1 MVLKRGFGL
10 TNLSSE
16 VVICG
21 AGMAGIAAA
30 YHLAVRGGVK
40 DIVLVDEREPLTLT
54 SNKGTEAYRNWWPG
68 PGDTMVR
75 FVNRSVDL
83 LEELAR
89 ETDNCFQ
96 MNRRGYVFL
105 TADEDQIPIMKY
117 AAAETSALG
126 AGQVRAHPGSTPYIS
141 SPAEG
146 FEGLPTGVDLLL
158 SPDLVREQFPF
169 VAEDAVAA
177 LHVRR
182 AGWLD
187 AQKLGKWLLA
197 EAQRA
202 GVRLLR
208 DRVTDVTLSDNRVG
222 QVHLQSGD
230 CINTDTF
237 VVAAGPYLKEVG
249 AMLGVDIPVFNE
261 LHGKIA
267 LRDELGIVPTDTP
280 LLFWS
285 DPIELP
291 WTDAEREKLAA
302 ADETRWLLDEFPAG
316 VHFRSR
322 MDGDTH
328 LLLAIWTYDI
338 EPCPPVWPP
347 TFDPDYPEILIRGLA
362 RMIPGLSAYF
372 GHGGRAYADGGYY
385 CKTRENRP
393 LIGPLPVEGA
403 YVIGG
408 LSGYGIMTSQA
419 AGELLAAHITG
430 GELPEYAPAF
440 LLSRYEDPA
449 YQALLEN
456 WDVTSG
462 QL

>member
-1 MVLKRGFGL
+1 MGL
-10 TNLSSE
+10 ASISSE
-16 VVICG
+16 IVICG

-40 DIVLVDEREPLTLT
+40 DIILIDEREPLTLT

-75 FVNRSVDL
+75 FVNRSIDL
-83 LEELAR
+83 LEELAL

-105 TADEDQIPIMKY
+105 TADAHQIPVMKD

-126 AGQVRAHPGSTPYIS
+126 AGPIREHPGPTPYVS

-146 FEGLPTGVDLLL
+146 FEDLPTGVDLLL

-202 GVRLLR
+202 GVRHLR
-208 DRVTDVTLSDNRVG
+208 DRVTDVTVTDDRVAG
-222 QVHLQSGD
+222 IHLQSGD
-230 CINTDTF
+230 HINTGTF
-237 VVAAGPYLKEVG
+237 VIAAGPYLKEVG
-249 AMLGVDIPVFNE
+249 AMIGVDIPVFNE

-285 DPIELP
+285 DPINLS

-302 ADETRWLLDEFPAG
+302 DEETRWLLDEFPAG

-328 LLLAIWTYDI
+328 ELLAIWD
-338 EPCPPVWPP
+338 
-347 TFDPDYPEILIRGLA
+347 L
-362 RMIPGLSAYF
+362 
-372 GHGGRAYADGGYY
+372 
-385 CKTRENRP
+385 
-393 LIGPLPVEGA
+393 
-403 YVIGG
+403 
-408 LSGYGIMTSQA
+408 
-419 AGELLAAHITG
+419 
-430 GELPEYAPAF
+430 
-440 LLSRYEDPA
+440 
-449 YQALLEN
+449 
-456 WDVTSG
+456 
-462 QL
+462 

>member
-1 MVLKRGFGL
+1 M
-10 TNLSSE
+10 TSISSE

-75 FVNRSVDL
+75 FVNRSIDL

-89 ETDNCFQ
+89 ETGNCFQ

-105 TADEDQIPIMKY
+105 TADEGQIPMMKY

-126 AGQVRAHPGSTPYIS
+126 AGPIREHPGATPYLPP
-141 SPAEG
+141 PAEG

-158 SPDLVREQFPF
+158 SPDLVREQFPA
-169 VAEDAVAA
+169 VTEDAVAA

-182 AGWLD
+182 AGWLN

-202 GVRLLR
+202 GVGLVR
-208 DRVTDVTLSDNRVG
+208 DHVTDVTVTDNRVT
-222 QVHLQSGD
+222 QVQLQSGD
-230 CINTDTF
+230 HINTGTF
-237 VVAAGPYLKEVG
+237 VSAAGPYLKEVG

-291 WTDAEREKLAA
+291 WTDAEREKFAA
-302 ADETRWLLDEFPAG
+302 EDKTRWLLDEFPAG

-338 EPCPPVWPP
+338 EPQAPVWPP

-372 GHGGRAYADGGYY
+372 GHGDRAYADGGYY

-408 LSGYGIMTSQA
+408 LSGYGIMSSQA
-419 AGELLAAHITG
+419 AGELLATHITG
-430 GELPEYAPAF
+430 GELPEYASAF
-440 LLSRYEDPA
+440 LFSRYEDPT
-449 YQALLEN
+449 YQGLLED

>member
-1 MVLKRGFGL
+1 MMD
-10 TNLSSE
+10 TTSE
-16 VVICG
+16 IVICG

-40 DIVLVDEREPLTLT
+40 NIVLVDEREPLTLT

-75 FVNRSVDL
+75 FVNRSIDL
-83 LEELAR
+83 LEDLAQ
-89 ETDNCFQ
+89 ETDNCFH

-105 TADEDQIPIMKY
+105 TADEGQVPIMKY

-126 AGQVRAHPGSTPYIS
+126 AGPIREHPGPTPYIP

-158 SPDLVREQFPF
+158 SPDLVHEQFPA
-169 VAEDAVAA
+169 VTEDAIAA

-202 GVRLLR
+202 GVRLVR
-208 DRVTDVTLSDNRVG
+208 DRVRGVTVTDNRVT
-222 QVHLQSGD
+222 QVQLQSGD
-230 CINTDTF
+230 SINAGAF
-237 VVAAGPYLKEVG
+237 VIAAGPYLKEVG
-249 AMLGVDIPVFNE
+249 AMLGVDLPVFNE

-285 DPIELP
+285 DPIDLP
-291 WTDAEREKLAA
+291 WTDEEREKLAA
-302 ADETRWLLDEFPAG
+302 DDDTRWLLDEFPAG

-328 LLLAIWTYDI
+328 VLLAIWTYDI

-347 TFDPDYPEILIRGLA
+347 TFDPHYPEILIRGLA
-362 RMIPGLSAYF
+362 QMIPGLSAYF
-372 GHGGRAYADGGYY
+372 GHGSRAYADGGYY

-393 LIGPLPVEGA
+393 LIGPLPIEGA

-419 AGELLAAHITG
+419 AGELLATHVTG

-440 LLSRYEDPA
+440 LLSRYESPA

>member
-1 MVLKRGFGL
+1 MIR
-10 TNLSSE
+10 TSSE
-16 VVICG
+16 IVICG

-40 DIVLVDEREPLTLT
+40 DILLVDEREPLTLT

-75 FVNRSVDL
+75 FVNRSIDL

-105 TADEDQIPIMKY
+105 TADEGQIPIMKD

-126 AGQVRAHPGSTPYIS
+126 AGPIREHPGPTPYLP

-146 FEGLPTGVDLLL
+146 FEDLPIGVDLLL
-158 SPDLVREQFPF
+158 SSDLVHEQFPA
-169 VAEDAVAA
+169 VTEDAIAA

-187 AQKLGKWLLA
+187 SQKLGKWLLA

-202 GVRLLR
+202 GVRYLR
-208 DRVTDVTLSDNRVG
+208 ARVTNASVIDNRVT
-222 QVHLQSGD
+222 QVQLQSGD
-230 CINTDTF
+230 HINTGTF
-237 VVAAGPYLKEVG
+237 VIAAGPYLKEVG
-249 AMLGVDIPVFNE
+249 AMVGVDIPVFNE

-267 LRDELGIVPTDTP
+267 LRDELGIVPTDAP

-285 DPIELP
+285 DPINLS

-302 ADETRWLLDEFPAG
+302 DDETRWLLDEFPAG

-328 LLLAIWTYDI
+328 VLLAIWTYDI

-372 GHGGRAYADGGYY
+372 GHGSRAYTDGGYY
-385 CKTRENRP
+385 CKTQENRP

-419 AGELLAAHITG
+419 AGDLLAAHIIG
-430 GELPEYAPAF
+430 SELPEYAPAF
-440 LLSRYEDPA
+440 LLSRYENPT

>member
-1 MVLKRGFGL
+1 MPGI
-10 TNLSSE
+10 SSE
-16 VVICG
+16 IVICG

-30 YHLAVRGGVK
+30 YHLAVRGEVK
-40 DIVLVDEREPLTLT
+40 SIILVDEREPLTLT

-75 FVNRSVDL
+75 FVNRSIDL

-89 ETDNCFQ
+89 KTDNYFQ

-105 TADEDQIPIMKY
+105 TADERQIRVMKEN
-117 AAAETSALG
+117 AAEASALG
-126 AGQVRAHPGSTPYIS
+126 TGPIREHPGPIPYIP
-141 SPAEG
+141 SPSED
-146 FEGLPTGVDLLL
+146 FEDLPTGADLLL
-158 SPDLVREQFPF
+158 SPDLVRKQFPF
-169 VAEDAVAA
+169 VAADALAA

-187 AQKLGKWLLA
+187 AQKLGRWLLS
-197 EAQRA
+197 ELQRA
-202 GVRLLR
+202 GVRLRR
-208 DRVTDVTLSDNRVG
+208 DRVTDVTVNDNRVA

-230 CINTDTF
+230 RINTSAF
-237 VVAAGPYLKEVG
+237 VIAAGPYLKEVG
-249 AMLGVDIPVFNE
+249 AMLGVDLPVFNE

-285 DPIELP
+285 DSIRLP
-291 WTDAEREKLAA
+291 WTDGEREKLAGVE
-302 ADETRWLLDEFPAG
+302 ETGWLLDEFPAG

-322 MDGDTH
+322 MAGDIQV
-328 LLLAIWTYDI
+328 LLAIWTYDI
-338 EPCPPVWPP
+338 EPHAPIWPP
-347 TFDPDYPEILIRGLA
+347 TFAPDYPEILIRGLA

-372 GHGGRAYADGGYY
+372 GHGSRAYADGGYY

-393 LIGPLPVEGA
+393 LIGPLSIEGA

-408 LSGYGIMTSQA
+408 LSGYGIMASQA
-419 AGELLAAHITG
+419 AGELLATHITG
-430 GELPEYAPAF
+430 GELPEYASAF

-449 YQALLEN
+449 YRALLES

>member
-1 MVLKRGFGL
+1 
-10 TNLSSE
+10 
-16 VVICG
+16 
-21 AGMAGIAAA
+21 MAGIAAA

-40 DIVLVDEREPLTLT
+40 DILLVDEREPLTLT

-75 FVNRSVDL
+75 FVNRSIDL

-105 TADEDQIPIMKY
+105 TADEGQIPIMQY
-117 AAAETSALG
+117 TAAEISALG
-126 AGQVRAHPGSTPYIS
+126 IGPVREHPGPTSYIP
-141 SPAEG
+141 SPSEG

-158 SPDLVREQFPF
+158 SPDLVREHFPA
-169 VAEDAVAA
+169 VTEDAVAA

-187 AQKLGKWLLA
+187 GQKLGKWLLA

-202 GVRLLR
+202 GVRLVR
-208 DRVTDVTLSDNRVG
+208 DRVRGVTVTDNRVT
-222 QVHLQSGD
+222 QVHLQSGER
-230 CINTDTF
+230 INTGTF
-237 VVAAGPYLKEVG
+237 VIAAGPYLKEVG
-249 AMLGVDIPVFNE
+249 AMLGVDIPIFNE

-285 DPIELP
+285 DPIKLP
-291 WTDAEREKLAA
+291 WTDAEREKFAA
-302 ADETRWLLDEFPAG
+302 ADETRWLLDEFPFG

-328 LLLAIWTYDI
+328 VLLAIWTYDI

-347 TFDPDYPEILIRGLA
+347 TFNPHYPEILIRGLA

-385 CKTRENRP
+385 CKTQENRP

-408 LSGYGIMTSQA
+408 LSGYGIMASQA

-430 GELPEYAPAF
+430 GELPEYAPMF
-440 LLSRYEDPA
+440 LLSRYEHPT
-449 YQALLEN
+449 YQALLEA

>member
-1 MVLKRGFGL
+1 M
-10 TNLSSE
+10 TSISSE
-16 VVICG
+16 VAICG

-75 FVNRSVDL
+75 FVNRSIDL
-83 LEELAR
+83 LEELAE

-105 TADEDQIPIMKY
+105 TADERQIPVMKEN
-117 AAAETSALG
+117 AAETSAFG
-126 AGQVRAHPGSTPYIS
+126 AGPIREHPGSAPYIP
-141 SPAEG
+141 SPSEG
-146 FEGLPTGVDLLL
+146 FEGIPAGVDLLL
-158 SPDLVREQFPF
+158 SPNLVRKQFPF
-169 VAEDAVAA
+169 VTEDTVAA

-187 AQKLGKWLLA
+187 AQKLGQWLLA
-197 EAQRA
+197 ETQRA
-202 GVRLLR
+202 GVRLIR
-208 DRVTDVTLSDNRVG
+208 DCVRGVAVTDNRVS
-222 QVHLQSGD
+222 QVQLQSGES
-230 CINTDTF
+230 INTGTF
-237 VVAAGPYLKEVG
+237 VIAAGPFLKEVG

-285 DPIELP
+285 DPINLP

-302 ADETRWLLDEFPAG
+302 DDETRWLLNEFPAG

-322 MDGDTH
+322 MDGDT
-328 LLLAIWTYDI
+328 LVLLAIWTYDI

-372 GHGGRAYADGGYY
+372 GHGSRAYADGGYY
-385 CKTRENRP
+385 CKTQENRP

-419 AGELLAAHITG
+419 AGELLATHITG
-430 GELPEYAPAF
+430 RELPEYAPAF

>member
-1 MVLKRGFGL
+1 MASI
-10 TNLSSE
+10 NSE
-16 VVICG
+16 IVICG
-21 AGMAGIAAA
+21 AGMAGIAAT

-75 FVNRSVDL
+75 FVNRSIDL
-83 LEELAR
+83 LEELAE

-105 TADEDQIPIMKY
+105 TADEGQIPIMKY

-126 AGQVRAHPGSTPYIS
+126 AGPVREHPGPTPYIP
-141 SPAEG
+141 SPSEG

-158 SPDLVREQFPF
+158 SPDLVREHFPA
-169 VAEDAVAA
+169 VTEDAIAA

-187 AQKLGKWLLA
+187 AQKLGRWLLA

-202 GVRLLR
+202 GVRFVR
-208 DRVTDVTLSDNRVG
+208 DCVKGVAVTDNRITEV
-222 QVHLQSGD
+222 QLQSGES
-230 CINTDTF
+230 ISTDTF
-237 VVAAGPYLKEVG
+237 VIAAGPYLKEVG
-249 AMLGVDIPVFNE
+249 AMLGVGIPVFNE

-285 DPIELP
+285 DPINLP
-291 WTDAEREKLAA
+291 WTDEERENFAA
-302 ADETRWLLDEFPAG
+302 DDETRWLLDEFPAG

-322 MDGDTH
+322 MDGDT
-328 LLLAIWTYDI
+328 LVLLAIWTYDI

-347 TFDPDYPEILIRGLA
+347 MFDSDYPEILIRGLA
-362 RMIPGLSAYF
+362 RLIPGLSAYF
-372 GHGGRAYADGGYY
+372 GHGSRAYADGGYY
-385 CKTRENRP
+385 CKTQENRP

-419 AGELLAAHITG
+419 AGELLATHVTG
-430 GELPEYAPAF
+430 GELPEYASAF
-440 LLSRYEDPA
+440 LLSRYEDPT
-449 YQALLEN
+449 YQALLED

>member
-1 MVLKRGFGL
+1 M
-10 TNLSSE
+10 TSISSD

-30 YHLAVRGGVK
+30 YHLAVRGGIK
-40 DIVLVDEREPLTLT
+40 DILLVDEREPLTLT

-75 FVNRSVDL
+75 FVNRSIDL
-83 LEELAR
+83 LEELAQ

-105 TADEDQIPIMKY
+105 TADDHQVPVMKA

-126 AGQVRAHPGSTPYIS
+126 AGSIREHPGPTPYIP
-141 SPAEG
+141 SPSEG
-146 FEGLPTGVDLLL
+146 FAGLPTGVDLLL
-158 SPDLVREQFPF
+158 SPDLVRWQFPF
-169 VAEDAVAA
+169 IAEDAVAA

-202 GVRLLR
+202 GLRLVR
-208 DRVTDVTLSDNRVG
+208 DRVTEVTVTDSRIA

-230 CINTDTF
+230 HINTGTF
-237 VVAAGPYLKEVG
+237 VIAAGPYLKEVG

-285 DPIELP
+285 DPINLP

-302 ADETRWLLDEFPAG
+302 NDETRWLLDEFPAG

-322 MDGDTH
+322 MDSDTH

-338 EPCPPVWPP
+338 APCAPIWPP
-347 TFDPDYPEILIRGLA
+347 TFDRNYPEILIRGLA

-372 GHGGRAYADGGYY
+372 GQGSQAYTDGGYY
-385 CKTRENRP
+385 CKTQENRP

-408 LSGYGIMTSQA
+408 LSGYGIMASQA
-419 AGELLAAHITG
+419 AGELLATHITG

-440 LLSRYEDPA
+440 LLSRYENPT
-449 YQALLEN
+449 YQSLLEN

>member
-1 MVLKRGFGL
+1 MTSK
-10 TNLSSE
+10 SAE

-21 AGMAGIAAA
+21 AGMAGITAA
-30 YHLAVRGGVK
+30 YYLAVRGGVK
-40 DIVLVDEREPLTLT
+40 DILLVDEREPLTLT

-75 FVNRSVDL
+75 FVNHSIDL
-83 LEELAR
+83 LEELAQ
-89 ETDNCFQ
+89 ETDNSFQ
-96 MNRRGYVFL
+96 MNRRGYIFL
-105 TADEDQIPIMKY
+105 TADESQIPIMQY

-126 AGQVRAHPGSTPYIS
+126 AGPVREHPGPNSYIP
-141 SPAEG
+141 SPSEG

-158 SPDLVREQFPF
+158 SPDLVHEQFPF
-169 VAEDAVAA
+169 VTVDAVAA

-202 GVRLLR
+202 GVRLIR
-208 DRVTDVTLSDNRVG
+208 DRVRGVTVTDNRVA
-222 QVHLQSGD
+222 QVQLQSGET
-230 CINTDTF
+230 INTGTF
-237 VVAAGPYLKEVG
+237 VIAAGPYLKEVG

-285 DPIELP
+285 DPINLP
-291 WTDAEREKLAA
+291 WTDEEREKFA
-302 ADETRWLLDEFPAG
+302 ADDKTCWLLDEFPAG

-328 LLLAIWTYDI
+328 VLLAIWTYDI
-338 EPCPPVWPP
+338 EPQPPVWPP

-372 GHGGRAYADGGYY
+372 GHGSRAYADGGYY
-385 CKTRENRP
+385 CKTHENRP

-419 AGELLAAHITG
+419 AGELLATHVIG
-430 GELPEYAPAF
+430 GALPEYAPLF
-440 LLSRYEDPA
+440 LLSRYEDPI
-449 YQALLEN
+449 YQALLED

>member
-1 MVLKRGFGL
+1 MGV
-10 TNLSSE
+10 TSTSSE

-30 YHLAVRGGVK
+30 YHLAVRSGVK
-40 DIVLVDEREPLTLT
+40 DIALVDEREPLTLT

-75 FVNRSVDL
+75 FVNRSIDL

-105 TADEDQIPIMKY
+105 TADEGQIPVMKEN
-117 AAAETSALG
+117 AAETSVLG
-126 AGQVRAHPGSTPYIS
+126 AGPIREHPGPTPYIP
-141 SPAEG
+141 SPSEG
-146 FEGLPTGVDLLL
+146 FEELPIGVDLLL
-158 SPDLVREQFPF
+158 SPDLVHEQFPF
-169 VAEDAVAA
+169 VAEDAIAA

-202 GVRLLR
+202 GVRLVR
-208 DRVTDVTLSDNRVG
+208 DRVRGVTVTDNRVTEV
-222 QVHLQSGD
+222 QLQSGD
-230 CINTDTF
+230 CINTGTF
-237 VVAAGPYLKEVG
+237 VIAAGPYLKEVG
-249 AMLGVDIPVFNE
+249 AMVGVDIPVFNE

-285 DPIELP
+285 DPINLP
-291 WTDAEREKLAA
+291 WTDEEREQLAA
-302 ADETRWLLDEFPAG
+302 DAETYWLLDEFPAG

-328 LLLAIWTYDI
+328 VLLAIWTYDI
-338 EPCPPVWPP
+338 QPQLPVWPP
-347 TFDPDYPEILIRGLA
+347 AFDPDYPEILIRGLA

-372 GHGGRAYADGGYY
+372 GHGSRAYADGGYY

-393 LIGPLPVEGA
+393 LIGPLPVEGT

-408 LSGYGIMTSQA
+408 AVGLRDYVISSGG
-419 AGELLAAHITG
+419 
-430 GELPEYAPAF
+430 
-440 LLSRYEDPA
+440 
-449 YQALLEN
+449 
-456 WDVTSG
+456 
-462 QL
+462 

>member
-1 MVLKRGFGL
+1 
-10 TNLSSE
+10 
-16 VVICG
+16 
-21 AGMAGIAAA
+21 MAGIAAA

-40 DIVLVDEREPLTLT
+40 DILLVDEREPLTLT

-75 FVNRSVDL
+75 FVNRSIDL
-83 LEELAR
+83 LEELAE

-105 TADEDQIPIMKY
+105 TADEGQIPIMKY

-126 AGQVRAHPGSTPYIS
+126 AGPIREHPGPTPYIP
-141 SPAEG
+141 SPSEG

-158 SPDLVREQFPF
+158 SPDLVREQFPA
-169 VAEDAVAA
+169 VTEDAIAA

-202 GVRLLR
+202 GVRLVR
-208 DRVTDVTLSDNRVG
+208 DRVRGVTVTDNRVA
-222 QVHLQSGD
+222 Q
-230 CINTDTF
+230 
-237 VVAAGPYLKEVG
+237 VAASIRGSYQYRHLRHRCGTRISKRLARCWGWTFPFSMSCTARLPSEMSWELCRRTHRCCFGAIRLTCLGPTKSAKSSLRMTRPVG
-249 AMLGVDIPVFNE
+249 CSMNFPLAFISG
-261 LHGKIA
+261 HA
-267 LRDELGIVPTDTP
+267 WTATP
-280 LLFWS
+280 MYFS
-285 DPIELP
+285 PS
-291 WTDAEREKLAA
+291 
-302 ADETRWLLDEFPAG
+302 G
-316 VHFRSR
+316 R
-322 MDGDTH
+322 MI
-328 LLLAIWTYDI
+328 LN
-338 EPCPPVWPP
+338 PCPPVWPP

-372 GHGGRAYADGGYY
+372 GHGNRAYADGGYY

-419 AGELLAAHITG
+419 AGELLATHITG

-440 LLSRYEDPA
+440 LFSRYADPI
-449 YQALLEN
+449 YQAY
-456 WDVTSG
+456 
-462 QL
+462 

>member
-1 MVLKRGFGL
+1 MS
-10 TNLSSE
+10 TSSE
-16 VVICG
+16 VIICG

-54 SNKGTEAYRNWWPG
+54 SSKGTEAYRNWWPG

-75 FVNRSVDL
+75 FVNRSIDL
-83 LEELAR
+83 LEELAE

-105 TADEDQIPIMKY
+105 TADEGQIPIMKY

-126 AGQVRAHPGSTPYIS
+126 VGPIREHPGPTSYIP
-141 SPAEG
+141 SPSEG
-146 FEGLPTGVDLLL
+146 FEELPTGVDLLL
-158 SPDLVREQFPF
+158 SPDLVREYFPA
-169 VAEDAVAA
+169 VTEDAIAA

-202 GVRLLR
+202 GVRLVR
-208 DRVTDVTLSDNRVG
+208 DCVRGVTVTDNRVTKV
-222 QVHLQSGD
+222 QLQSGD
-230 CINTDTF
+230 YINTGTF
-237 VVAAGPYLKEVG
+237 VIAAGPYLKEVG

-285 DPIELP
+285 DPINLP
-291 WTDAEREKLAA
+291 WTDEEREKLAA
-302 ADETRWLLDEFPAG
+302 DDKTRWLLDEFPAG

-328 LLLAIWTYDI
+328 VLLAIWTYDI
-338 EPCPPVWPP
+338 EPCLPVWPP
-347 TFDPDYPEILIRGLA
+347 TFDPHYPEILIRGLA

-372 GHGGRAYADGGYY
+372 GHGSRAYADGGYY

-393 LIGPLPVEGA
+393 LIGSLPVEGA

-419 AGELLAAHITG
+419 AG
-430 GELPEYAPAF
+430 
-440 LLSRYEDPA
+440 
-449 YQALLEN
+449 
-456 WDVTSG
+456 
-462 QL
+462 

>member
-1 MVLKRGFGL
+1 MAATRI
-10 TNLSSE
+10 NAE

-75 FVNRSVDL
+75 FVNRSIDL

-105 TADEDQIPIMKY
+105 TANEHQIPVMK
-117 AAAETSALG
+117 AAATETSALG
-126 AGQVRAHPGSTPYIS
+126 VGPIREHPGPTSYVS
-141 SPAEG
+141 SPSEG
-146 FEGLPTGVDLLL
+146 FEDLPIGVDLLL
-158 SPDLVREQFPF
+158 SPDLVRERFPF
-169 VAEDAVAA
+169 VAENAIAA

-187 AQKLGKWLLA
+187 AQTLGKWLLA
-197 EAQRA
+197 ESQRA
-202 GVRLLR
+202 GVRLVR
-208 DRVTDVTLSDNRVG
+208 DRVTDVTVTDNRVTG
-222 QVHLQSGD
+222 AHLQSGD
-230 CINTDTF
+230 RINTGTF
-237 VVAAGPYLKEVG
+237 VIAAGPYLKEVG
-249 AMLGVDIPVFNE
+249 AMIEVDIPVFNE

-285 DPIELP
+285 DPINLP
-291 WTDAEREKLAA
+291 WTDEEREKLAA
-302 ADETRWLLDEFPAG
+302 DDETRWLLDEFPAG

-328 LLLAIWTYDI
+328 ELLAIWTYDI
-338 EPCPPVWPP
+338 EPCAPVWPP

-372 GHGGRAYADGGYY
+372 GQGSQAYADGGYY

-393 LIGPLPVEGA
+393 LIGPLTIEGA

-408 LSGYGIMTSQA
+408 LSGYGIMSSQA
-419 AGELLAAHITG
+419 AGELLATHVTG

-440 LLSRYEDPA
+440 LLSRYEDPT
-449 YQALLEN
+449 YQTLLEN

>member
-1 MVLKRGFGL
+1 MSGTGI
-10 TNLSSE
+10 SAE
-16 VVICG
+16 VAICG

-75 FVNRSVDL
+75 FVNRSIDL

-105 TADEDQIPIMKY
+105 TADDRQIPVMKD
-117 AAAETSALG
+117 AVAETSALG
-126 AGQVRAHPGSTPYIS
+126 AGPIREHSVPTSYLPS
-141 SPAEG
+141 LSEG

-169 VAEDAVAA
+169 VSEDAIAA

-187 AQKLGKWLLA
+187 AQKLGQWLLA

-202 GVRLLR
+202 GVRLVR
-208 DRVTDVTLSDNRVG
+208 DRVKGVAIVDNRVT
-222 QVHLQSGD
+222 QIQLQSED

-237 VVAAGPYLKEVG
+237 VIAAGPYLKEVG
-249 AMLGVDIPVFNE
+249 AMVGVDLPVFNE

-285 DPIELP
+285 DPINLP
-291 WTDAEREKLAA
+291 WTDEEREKLAA
-302 ADETRWLLDEFPAG
+302 DDEARWLLNEFPAG

-328 LLLAIWTYDI
+328 VLLAIWTYDI

-347 TFDPDYPEILIRGLA
+347 TFDPNYPEILIRGLA

-372 GHGGRAYADGGYY
+372 GHGSRADADGGYY

-408 LSGYGIMTSQA
+408 LSGYGIMASQA
-419 AGELLAAHITG
+419 AGELLATHITG

-440 LLSRYEDPA
+440 RLSRYEDPA
-449 YQALLEN
+449 YQALLED

>member
-1 MVLKRGFGL
+1 
-10 TNLSSE
+10 
-16 VVICG
+16 
-21 AGMAGIAAA
+21 MAGIAAA
-30 YHLAVRGGVK
+30 YHLSVRGGVK

-75 FVNRSVDL
+75 FVNRSIDL
-83 LEELAR
+83 LEELAQ

-105 TADEDQIPIMKY
+105 TADERQIPVMKES
-117 AAAETSALG
+117 AAETSALG
-126 AGQVRAHPGSTPYIS
+126 AGPIREHPGPTPYIP
-141 SPAEG
+141 SPSEG

-158 SPDLVREQFPF
+158 SPDLVHEQFPA
-169 VAEDAVAA
+169 VTEDAIAA

-202 GVRLLR
+202 GVRLVR
-208 DRVTDVTLSDNRVG
+208 DRVRGVTVTDNRVA
-222 QVHLQSGD
+222 QVQLQSGD
-230 CINTDTF
+230 HINTGTF
-237 VVAAGPYLKEVG
+237 VIAAGPHLKEVG
-249 AMLGVDIPVFNE
+249 AMLGVDLPVFNE

-285 DPIELP
+285 DPINLP
-291 WTDAEREKLAA
+291 WTDEEREKLAA
-302 ADETRWLLDEFPAG
+302 DAETRGLLNEFPAG
-316 VHFRSR
+316 AHFRSR
-322 MDGDTH
+322 MDGDT
-328 LLLAIWTYDI
+328 LVLLAIWTYDI

-347 TFDPDYPEILIRGLA
+347 VFDSNYPEILIRGLA

-372 GHGGRAYADGGYY
+372 GHGSRAYADGGYY
-385 CKTRENRP
+385 CKTQENRP
-393 LIGPLPVEGA
+393 LIGPLPIEGA

-408 LSGYGIMTSQA
+408 LSGYGIMASQA
-419 AGELLAAHITG
+419 AGDLLAAHITG

-440 LLSRYEDPA
+440 LLSRYEDPT